1 MNRDTLTATFFWVT
15 LTATGEVLILLW
27 DIFPVAASREAEI
40 TDDAFLL
47 LTILAIPIFALVVV
61 IIGYSALKFRRQG
74 PDTSDAEYVRTHDG
88 WVKSWLVWTTALTIG
103 IIIVPGYT
111 GLLDLRSTEDDPADV
126 VINVQGQQWFWQYE
140 YEGLDV
146 IVVDVGQTREL
157 VLPVHNLIRFN
168 ITAHPEDVLHS
179 FWIPAFR
186 IKIDAVPGLTTH
198 IDTTP
203 TETGGFNDDD
213 GFRVQC
219 AELCGVNHS
228 TMFTRVRVVEQ
239 AEFDAWVAANA
250 R

>member
-1 MNRDTLTATFFWVT
+1 MNRDTLTATLIWIT

-47 LTILAIPIFALVVV
+47 LTVLAIPIFALVVV
-61 IIGYSALKFRRQG
+61 IIGYSVWKFRRKDS
-74 PDTSDAEYVRTHDG
+74 DTSDAEYVRTHDG

-103 IIIVPGYT
+103 IIIVPGYS
-111 GLLDLRSTEDDPADV
+111 GLLDLRATEDDPADL

-146 IVVDVGQTREL
+146 TLIDVGQTREL
-157 VLPVHNLIRFN
+157 VLPVDSLIRFN
-168 ITAHPEDVLHS
+168 VTAHPEDVLHS

-186 IKIDAVPGLTTH
+186 IKIDAVPGLMTRV
-198 IDTTP
+198 DTTT
-203 TETGGFNDDD
+203 TETGDFNDDD
-213 GFRVQC
+213 SFRVQC
-219 AELCGVNHS
+219 AELCGINHS

-250 R
+250 S

>member
-1 MNRDTLTATFFWVT
+1 M
-15 LTATGEVLILLW
+15 GEVLILIW

-47 LTILAIPIFALVVV
+47 LTVLAIPIFALVVV
-61 IIGYSALKFRRQG
+61 ILAYTVLNFRRKG
-74 PDTSDAEYVRTHDG
+74 SDTSDAEYVRTHDG

-111 GLLDLRSTEDDPADV
+111 GLLDLRATEDDPADL

-140 YEGLDV
+140 YEDLDV

-157 VLPVHNLIRFN
+157 VLPVDNLIRFN
-168 ITAHPEDVLHS
+168 VTAHPEDVLHS

-213 GFRVQC
+213 NFRVQC
-219 AELCGVNHS
+219 AELCGIHHS
-228 TMFTRVRVVEQ
+228 TMFSRVRVVEQ
-239 AEFDAWVAANA
+239 AEFDAWVTANA